1 MTVFVSGATG
11 YIGGAVLRAF
21 IEDGLA
27 VLAGTRV
34 PVALPA
40 GATPWVTG
48 DLAAGAILLPP
59 VDVVIHAAGLGH
71 RRGVA
76 PEMWA
81 RANVEAAVNLARAAS
96 RGGAKKF
103 ILISTAHVH
112 GRVAVGVVTETS
124 PPNPM
129 DEYAASKLAAE
140 AAVRAAFEGEVTIIR
155 PTAVIGPHCPGNLQ
169 LVMKCL
175 AKGIPLPFGG
185 IANQRTFVPVADL
198 ARLILLAASGE
209 TPGLIL
215 AAHPEPVSTP
225 ALVRA
230 LAEGMGVR
238 AKLFSVPGS
247 ILGLGA
253 SLAGRSAMWQSLA
266 GSFVARPEAA
276 LALGWRPA
284 QNLTESLRE
293 TGRYYNTTN
302 PPP

>member
-1 MTVFVSGATG
+1 M
-11 YIGGAVLRAF
+11 
-21 IEDGLA
+21 
-27 VLAGTRV
+27 
-34 PVALPA
+34 ALPA
-40 GATPWVTG
+40 GAEPWVTG
-48 DLAAGAILLPP
+48 DLAAGPFLIPP

-76 PEMWA
+76 PEVWA

-96 RGGAKKF
+96 QAGAKKF
-103 ILISTAHVH
+103 ILVSTAHVH
-112 GRVAVGVVTETS
+112 GRVATGVVTDTS

-129 DEYAASKLAAE
+129 D
-140 AAVRAAFEGEVTIIR
+140 EVTIIR

-175 AKGIPLPFGG
+175 ARGMPLPFAG
-185 IANQRTFVPVADL
+185 IANLRSFVPVADL
-198 ARLILLAASGE
+198 ARLVLLAAGRN
-209 TPGLIL
+209 TPALIL

-225 ALVRA
+225 DLVRA

-238 AKLFSVPGS
+238 AKLFSVPGG
-247 ILGLGA
+247 ILGLVA
-253 SLAGRSAMWQSLA
+253 SLAGRAAMWQSLA
-266 GSFVARPEAA
+266 GSFVAKPEAA

>member
-1 MTVFVSGATG
+1 MAVFVSGATG
-11 YIGGAVLRAF
+11 YIGGAVVRAC
-21 IEDGLA
+21 IAAGLP
-27 VLAGTRV
+27 VFAGTRV
-34 PVALPA
+34 KVALPA
-40 GATPWVTG
+40 GAEPWVTG
-48 DLAAGAILLPP
+48 DLAAGPFLIPP

-76 PEMWA
+76 PEVWA
-81 RANVEAAVNLARAAS
+81 RANVEAAVHLARAAS
-96 RGGAKKF
+96 QAGAKKF
-103 ILISTAHVH
+103 ILVSTAHVH
-112 GRVAVGVVTETS
+112 GRVATGVVTDTS

-129 DEYAASKLAAE
+129 DDYAASKLAAE
-140 AAVRAAFEGEVTIIR
+140 AAVKAAFEGEVTIIR

-175 AKGIPLPFGG
+175 ARGMPLPFAG
-185 IANQRTFVPVADL
+185 IANLRSFVPVADL
-198 ARLILLAASGE
+198 ARLVLLAAGRN
-209 TPGLIL
+209 TPALIL

-225 ALVRA
+225 DLVRA

-238 AKLFSVPGS
+238 AKLFSVPGG
-247 ILGLGA
+247 ILGLVA
-253 SLAGRSAMWQSLA
+253 SLAGRAAMWQSLA
-266 GSFVARPEAA
+266 GSFVAKPEAA